1 MTTGEF
7 VNFIQ
12 SIGFENKGM
21 FYKYKKY
28 KINLMPEY
36 YDFKNVTDW
45 YMLIELNDI
54 TRLENVFKKELRSI
68 KLKHL
73 LG

>member
-1 MTTGEF
+1 MNHEEF
-7 VNFIQ
+7 INYIE

-54 TRLENVFKKELRSI
+54 TRLENVFKKELISI

-73 LG
+73 IV